1 MLNYILVE
9 LHRTP
14 VSQQQLNYYIVCSDV
29 MTVTLLRTIIKL
41 NSFDTLITGTSDNF
55 DSMASG

>member
-1 MLNYILVE
+1 MLVE